1 LEGFVKTIHNHIKHQ
16 DRAWYLIDAQDQVLG
31 RLASRIASILRG
43 KGKSSFSPQWD
54 CGDFVVV
61 INADKIRVTGKKDRQ
76 KQYFKP
82 SQYPGNSKFIPYLI
96 LKERF
101 PERILIKA
109 VEGMIPSGA
118 LGRDVCRK
126 LFTYAGTKHP
136 HAAQKPIQITV

>member
-61 INADKIRVTGKKDRQ
+61 INADKIRITGKKEKQ
-76 KQYFKP
+76 K
-82 SQYPGNSKFIPYLI
+82 
-96 LKERF
+96 
-101 PERILIKA
+101 
-109 VEGMIPSGA
+109 
-118 LGRDVCRK
+118 
-126 LFTYAGTKHP
+126 
-136 HAAQKPIQITV
+136 